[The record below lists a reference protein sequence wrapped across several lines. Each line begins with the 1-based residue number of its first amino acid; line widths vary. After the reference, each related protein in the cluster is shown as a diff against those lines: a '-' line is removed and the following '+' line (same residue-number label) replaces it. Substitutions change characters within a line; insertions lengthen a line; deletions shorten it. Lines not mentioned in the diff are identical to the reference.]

1 MNKTILI
8 SKNLNK
14 DIPDYIIKINNM
26 IETMPKD
33 LIQDLLAL
41 EIISNDKFV
50 IKFRNYNIEKI
61 NDFINKNNILKPET
75 NIENNILSLTLKF

>member
-1 MNKTILI
+1 
-8 SKNLNK
+8 
-14 DIPDYIIKINNM
+14 M

-33 LIQDLLAL
+33 LIQNLLAL

-50 IKFRNYNIEKI
+50 IKFRNNNIEKI

-75 NIENNILSLTLKF
+75 NIRNNILSLTLKFK